1 MTPLVIGL
9 PAVVAVIVLAV
20 VIGLHLIKKNER
32 ARLGDPPP
40 GRDRPAKAGRG
51 QADDRNGGGGN
62 EPWREPARPRRPA
75 KVPAAPAP
83 SAAPALPP
91 AGERRPVRVPAPV
104 PAPAPSR
111 DQVPAAV
118 AAVAAAPRPPGP
130 EQRALAKRHRSPP
143 AGERRPA
150 DGPPAEPGDRPRPDA
165 SQDGP
170 SPLAVAENPENPEQR
185 RALPAD
191 AGSEHGPP
199 AGVGPGPRPDR
210 PVRPPNGPHDLDQE
224 VVRLKPRLSKSQGK
238 AKRSGDDEDWPST
251 DWDDLSDADYWKEVA
266 SDKPLVTR
274 TPEGRPDVEDPA
286 RGPASSRRPARP
298 APEPQ
303 TVVQQRSPRPAPEL
317 QTMAQQRSPR
327 PGPEAQTV
335 IQQRPDLR
343 HLAAA
348 AAGPGAQEP
357 PHGDRDPHHRGAE
370 PRRPAADGRRG
381 PDQRPMGAPPREP
394 APLQARSRPQRAAA
408 GGYAPEFLGAPPGP
422 PAVAGQARPAAA
434 PMPQAR
440 PVPPPVPQSRPLPQP
455 LDEDPLTSPSF
466 PRITEDSRSFR
477 ASRARAS
484 APVSDSGAY
493 STVQFPGYGAPAG
506 QHPSGP
512 VGYAASVPPA
522 PAAVAAYPPPSAAPA
537 GYPGGGPGA
546 GNGAYPSTGY
556 SGGHGRH
563 DDGSGLHV
571 GPDSHLGPNGRI
583 SPNGH
588 TATTGHAANGHPV
601 ANGHS
606 GPHSY
611 GGNGHSGAYSVPNG
625 SVPNGY
631 GSPSIPSSHSGAHA
645 RPDGLGT
652 AGVPGGGAGY
662 ADGYSSHSGGYP
674 IPAGPGTASSGNG
687 YGHHDGHSGGYSREE
702 LGVAPPPPVPSFP
715 SSSAPAGNP
724 YGSYVN
730 EDTGSY
736 ISTDLPGYTPSL
748 ASGYLPTPTPAPSS
762 GRHRPVP
769 APPAP
774 TPPAGGA
781 YGNGYSIPPGQLPAG
796 YTGKHKGQGGQGLPG
811 YDRLGPPG
819 YPVDGPAAGLPGPQ
833 GYWPP
838 DPYQERGWD
847 GHDGR

>member
-32 ARLGDPPP
+32 ARLGDPSPSK
-40 GRDRPAKAGRG
+40 DRPAKADRG
-51 QADDRNGGGGN
+51 QADDRKGGGGN
-62 EPWREPARPRRPA
+62 EPWREPARPRRP
-75 KVPAAPAP
+75 
-83 SAAPALPP
+83 
-91 AGERRPVRVPAPV
+91 
-104 PAPAPSR
+104 

-118 AAVAAAPRPPGP
+118 AAVGAAPRPPAP
-130 EQRALAKRHRSPP
+130 EQQALAEQHRSPP

-150 DGPPAEPGDRPRPDA
+150 DGPPVEPGDQPRPDA

-170 SPLAVAENPENPEQR
+170 PPLAAAENLSEQR
-185 RALPAD
+185 RSPPAD
-191 AGSEHGPP
+191 AGPGHAPP
-199 AGVGPGPRPDR
+199 AGAGPGPRPDR

-303 TVVQQRSPRPAPEL
+303 TVIQQRPPRPAPEL
-317 QTMAQQRSPR
+317 QTMAQQRPPR

-357 PHGDRDPHHRGAE
+357 PRGDRDPHHRGAE

-394 APLQARSRPQRAAA
+394 APLPARNLPQRAAA
-408 GGYAPEFLGAPPGP
+408 GGYAPEFLGAPPAP
-422 PAVAGQARPAAA
+422 PAPSAMASPARPAAA

-440 PVPPPVPQSRPLPQP
+440 PVAPPVPQSRPLPQP

-477 ASRARAS
+477 ASRARAA

-493 STVQFPGYGAPAG
+493 SSDSGAYSTVEFPGYGAPAG
-506 QHPSGP
+506 ERPSDP
-512 VGYAASVPPA
+512 VGYAAASVLPA
-522 PAAVAAYPPPSAAPA
+522 PAAAAAYPLPSAAPA
-537 GYPGGGPGA
+537 GYPGGAPVTGS
-546 GNGAYPSTGY
+546 GAYPSTGY

-588 TATTGHAANGHPV
+588 NATTGHAANGHPV

-606 GPHSY
+606 GAHSY
-611 GGNGHSGAYSVPNG
+611 GGNGHSGAYPVPNG

-631 GSPSIPSSHSGAHA
+631 GSPSGHSGAHA

-674 IPAGPGTASSGNG
+674 IPAGPGTASGRGSNGHGGAASSGN
-687 YGHHDGHSGGYSREE
+687 GHHDGHSGGYSHEE
-702 LGVAPPPPVPSFP
+702 LGIAPPPPAPSFP
-715 SSSAPAGNP
+715 STSAPAGNP

-748 ASGYLPTPTPAPSS
+748 ASGYLPASAPGS

-811 YDRLGPPG
+811 YDRLGPLPG
-819 YPVDGPAAGLPGPQ
+819 YPADGSAAGLPDPQ
-833 GYWPP
+833 GCWPP

-847 GHDGR
+847 GHGGR